1 MSRIGKLPVDIPAG
15 VTVSIAGR
23 SVSVT
28 GPKGNLR
35 MQHPPR
41 VKVTQKAQQLL
52 VAKQGSSPQAQQQ
65 YGLTRS
71 LLGNMVQGV
80 SEGFVKH
87 LEIHGVG
94 YRAQVSD
101 RLVTLNV
108 GYSHPVEYRLPE
120 GVTAKVE
127 GNIISLSGVDKQT
140 VGQAAAELRALR
152 KPEPYKG
159 KGIRH
164 QGEYVRRKAGKAAS
178 TGTGK

>member
-1 MSRIGKLPVDIPAG
+1 MRGNRGK
-15 VTVSIAGR
+15 
-23 SVSVT
+23 
-28 GPKGNLR
+28 
-35 MQHPPR
+35 
-41 VKVTQKAQQLL
+41 
-52 VAKQGSSPQAQQQ
+52 
-65 YGLTRS
+65 
-71 LLGNMVQGV
+71 GV

-94 YRAQVSD
+94 YRAQVSG
-101 RLVTLNV
+101 RQVTLNV